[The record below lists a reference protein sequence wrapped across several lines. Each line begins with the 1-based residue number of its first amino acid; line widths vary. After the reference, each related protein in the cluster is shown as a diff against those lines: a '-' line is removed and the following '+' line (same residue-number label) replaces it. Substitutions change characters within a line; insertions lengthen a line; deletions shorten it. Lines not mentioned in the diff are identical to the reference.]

1 MKKIVEAIQRFIDRH
16 VPSEVILKECHVRRL
31 HALFTNSYKEIIPA
45 TQVTET
51 ARAIDRLT
59 AQLPLQSECSCKP
72 CAFLI
77 YEADKK
83 LLKQLCNNYCLWI
96 AEKYDSMPWFPQLVA
111 TVNYEDFTNIMTSIK

>member
-1 MKKIVEAIQRFIDRH
+1 MKRIIAAIQIWIDKNI
-16 VPSEVILKECHVRRL
+16 PSEVILKECHVRRL
-31 HALFTNSYKEIIPA
+31 HALFTNFYKEIPA
-45 TQVTET
+45 TQVAET

-83 LLKQLCNNYCLWI
+83 ALKQLCNSYCLWI
-96 AEKYDSMPWFPQLVA
+96 AENYEAMPWFPRLIA
-111 TVNYEDFTNIMTSIK
+111 SVNYEDFTNIMTSIK